1 MLNPKPIPLNSGLD
15 TVTPAIMQEG
25 GALLACMNY
34 EMTGTVGYRRLDGF
48 ESYDGWANGDIANYY
63 TVPVTITDGAITATL
78 IPGATLTAVNTD
90 NTVVVIGTIVNYSGG
105 IITYVSFNPD
115 YVIIPNATSLDTDFT
130 APGRMT
136 STAVSSSGIVVDA
149 PDTFVANLRSYS
161 AVLRALV
168 QQQAANVCG
177 TYWFRN
183 NAVVAIDA
191 PVLTYTDAV
200 PADVGEGGLIAYGG
214 ITYRI
219 INRAYNGTT
228 NIMTLHLE
236 PVQTNGFTA
245 SNVYSVDSG
254 GATTLLSV
262 TSPVVTTGASDYSY
276 LSALRNPET
285 SSVKG
290 NTLLKRSHWLSFTN
304 GTAFA
309 ETLMQKGEIVSIG
322 TGGALYVQGYVNQ
335 LLLLSGTFAA
345 GSAAGWIEVIVDTT
359 LNKNG
364 PVNYISTAYDL
375 YNFGAVT
382 KLADITEVFLSK
394 LPGSKALRTS
404 KTRFQWESYNF
415 YGQSDTLRMY
425 GATGAS
431 HAFWANAHSAPLTSD
446 VPPSVVYVSTLE
458 YSWGSILDRLDFP
471 SLTYYPKYVA
481 LHGRVQLALGLPGGS
496 VFLSVIG
503 EPLNYNGVLGAL
515 EIATGDDLTGLLEGA
530 GDSTVVFGK
539 SSIRRVI
546 GTTDADIS
554 VQTISGNAGALDYT
568 CVLVGASPVFANSSG
583 ITSLEQT
590 NNYGDF
596 QGLRSTYRVSNTLP
610 FELVRDRSDSETGGA
625 AMALPVRTKDQYRL
639 FLKSGKV
646 VTVTFT
652 GDGAKIMESNYGAK
666 WAGDYDI
673 RVPLAWGSSV
683 SDSGKENILIAW
695 DDELARRQA
704 NTTGA
709 QGTVIPDPRT
719 VYQLDRGW
727 GFDGVRFPHNFD
739 ISHVFER
746 GGTHYINVAK
756 VRAYGKGYGL
766 SSLNL
771 KAAGIEGDFDVAYH
785 SRIQDISLPRNL
797 DLMTPAMRNVTNIVD
812 SANRGLGI
820 KLGIYGTEL
829 TPTQTEP
836 SHVIQVLVCD
846 IAEGG
851 QLDG

>member
-48 ESYDGWANGDIANYY
+48 ERYDGWANGDIANYY
-63 TVPVTITDGAITATL
+63 KLPVSIVDGAVTATL

-90 NTVVVIGTIVNYSGG
+90 NTVIVIGTIVNYAGG

-115 YVIIPNATSLDTDFT
+115 YVVVPNAASLDTDFT
-130 APGRMT
+130 APGRML
-136 STAVSSSGIVVDA
+136 STAAATSGIVADA
-149 PDTFVANLRSYS
+149 PSTFVANLRAYS
-161 AVLRALV
+161 SVLRTLV
-168 QQQAANVCG
+168 QQQANNVCG

-183 NAVVAIDA
+183 NAVLAVDA
-191 PVLTYTDAV
+191 PVLTYTDAT
-200 PADVGEGGLIAYGG
+200 PIDVGEGGRIAFGG
-214 ITYRI
+214 ITYLI
-219 INRAYNGTT
+219 INRAYNSTT
-228 NIMTLHLE
+228 DKMTLHLE
-236 PVQTNGFTA
+236 PVTTNGYTPT
-245 SNVYSVDSG
+245 NVYSVDSVG
-254 GATTLLSV
+254 TSVLMSV
-262 TSPVVTTGASDYSY
+262 TSPLLTTGSSDYAY
-276 LSALRNPET
+276 LTALKNPET
-285 SSVKG
+285 AGARG
-290 NTLLKRSHWLSFTN
+290 NTVMRRSTWLAFSG

-309 ETLMQKGEIVSIG
+309 ETRMQKGEVVSVG
-322 TGGALYVQGYVNQ
+322 TGTTYVQGYVNEMI
-335 LLLLSGTFAA
+335 LLNGTFAA
-345 GSAAGWIEVIVDTT
+345 STAAGLIEVIVDLS
-359 LNKNG
+359 LNKTG
-364 PVNYISTAYDL
+364 SVNYISTTDDIWD
-375 YNFGAVT
+375 FGSVN
-382 KLADITEVFLSK
+382 KLADITQVILSK
-394 LPGSKALRTS
+394 LPGSRKLRIS
-404 KTRFQWESYNF
+404 KTRYQWESYNF
-415 YGQSDTLRMY
+415 YGQYNSMRMY

-431 HAFWANAHSAPLTSD
+431 HAFWANAHSAPLTSA
-446 VPPSVVYVSTLE
+446 VPSGAVYIGTFE
-458 YSWGSILDRLDFP
+458 YAWGNILDRLDLP
-471 SLTYYPKYVA
+471 ADTYYPKYVA
-481 LHGRVQLALGLPGGS
+481 LHGRVQLALGLAGGS
-496 VFLSVIG
+496 VFLSVVG
-503 EPLNYNGVLGAL
+503 EPLIYNGLLGAM

-539 SSIRRVI
+539 NSIRRII
-546 GTTDADIS
+546 GTTDADIA

-590 NNYGDF
+590 DTYGDF

-625 AMALPVRTKDQYRL
+625 AMALPVRSKDQYRL
-639 FLKSGKV
+639 FLKSGKI
-646 VTVTFT
+646 VTVSFT

-673 RVPLAWGSSV
+673 RVPLAWSSSV
-683 SDSGKENILIAW
+683 SDSGKENILVAW

-704 NTTGA
+704 NTQGA
-709 QGTVIPDPRT
+709 QGTVMPDPRM

-739 ISHVFER
+739 ISHVFDR

-756 VRAYGKGYGL
+756 IRAYGKGYGL
-766 SSLNL
+766 ASLDI

-785 SRIQDISLPRNL
+785 TRIQDISLPRNL
-797 DLMTPAMRNVTNIVD
+797 DLMTPAMRNVTNIID

-820 KLGIYGTEL
+820 KLGVYGTEL

-851 QLDG
+851 QLDA